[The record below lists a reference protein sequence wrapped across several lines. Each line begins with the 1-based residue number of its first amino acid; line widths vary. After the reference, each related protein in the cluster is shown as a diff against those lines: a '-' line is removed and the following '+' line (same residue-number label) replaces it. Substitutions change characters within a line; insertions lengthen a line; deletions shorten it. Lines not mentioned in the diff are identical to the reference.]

1 MPLVPVPADLVSLST
16 SRLTNLSGRIVF
28 TFVADWLSRTRL
40 LQTPPRGDA
49 LTLCFLFFHG
59 LTMQDFHLR

>member
-1 MPLVPVPADLVSLST
+1 
-16 SRLTNLSGRIVF
+16 LSGRIVF
-28 TFVADWLSRTRL
+28 TRVADWLSRTRL
-40 LQTPPRGDA
+40 LRTPPRSDA

>member
-28 TFVADWLSRTRL
+28 TFVADWLSRTQL